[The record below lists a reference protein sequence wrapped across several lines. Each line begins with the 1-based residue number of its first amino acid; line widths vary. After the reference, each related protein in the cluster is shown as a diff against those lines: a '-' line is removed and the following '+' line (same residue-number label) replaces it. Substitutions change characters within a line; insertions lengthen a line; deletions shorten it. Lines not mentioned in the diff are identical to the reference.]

1 MKKKSI
7 LYMVF
12 ITIALLLFSTGN
24 SHAVENIF
32 HIDGANFP
40 FSGPSTIISLDDGL
54 SMAVINRISK
64 KIFKIKHNQVVLE
77 RAFENFEPFDLL
89 AVNGELFVSCKN
101 GGDVKVLSQIDLSL
115 IKTIP
120 VNKSATYMAL
130 SSDKTRIYVASPLK
144 SADTIGIINVASKT
158 LISPPIYVFDLNLV
172 SKLFAHS
179 GKLFATS
186 QISTTIAVFNEKTGK
201 NEGKYSF
208 GLIPDDIVVTDT
220 HLYIS
225 SIEEQLIRIVDLKS
239 FEKVKDIPFNG
250 SPGRMVF
257 DGDQYIYVLN
267 SDRTGKIFRLDINT
281 DEFDDVS
288 CFESG
293 DCFYTGANPE
303 DAVISR
309 DGKVLYVSNYS
320 DNSVT
325 WHFISGKL
333 FIEPRTITLKPLNDA
348 SQTGSSENPV
358 KLKAGGGSGNY
369 IWSATYGQFSD
380 LLGNV
385 ISSGN
390 VTGEEVMF
398 TPPSGEDIY
407 YVTVQDKDSSATAN
421 SKIIV
426 VNIRVTPERL
436 TVPDQNAQT
445 FNITGG
451 TPPYEIFALQGGV
464 IQYIPGESNFT
475 FSPPTKDG
483 IYTIEVKD
491 KNGSKAY
498 ATVEL
503 ASEGVPVLPLD
514 ASRAAIIV
522 AGGPPD
528 TRDNPIWP
536 LVRVAAEKIYM
547 VLTTKKG
554 FTKEQIYLLSP
565 IDLDGDEDGVPD
577 EIIRNTKG
585 YLEEKYI
592 ETAFQWAG
600 ELKKLDQPL
609 LIFLLGH
616 GTKDQ
621 FMLNL
626 KNKTLD
632 ADKLNQYLDE
642 YQNVTGKEVVVVM
655 DSCYSGSFIDDLAGP
670 GRAII
675 TATGE
680 DNKSYYTMN
689 ESMLSSFSSHFS
701 DGIKRGVSLLES
713 YNYACQELKNF
724 YSKKMC
730 SKQYDRQQIFFQNP
744 QYDDNGDGKYYD
756 LFMNLK
762 TDDGLMLKNIYI
774 KNPSSSD
781 NRTTSVGTRSIPNHF
796 SSEETNTSSEL
807 SDISDM
813 TLSIVS
819 MNSQVS
825 ETVSPRDTIT
835 LKAKVGLAKGTVKN
849 VYGILKPP
857 GMKIS
862 IDENGISNLS
872 YPQIKLAK
880 NDEELKEL
888 NLESYN
894 SQIWATQ
901 WNEAVYQGCYEINFY
916 AQSENGSVAFSD
928 PISFSVSAYDAPPSP
943 DKSSV
948 EILFNVTEDSDTS
961 SGESSENTSHEYS
974 TGDKLN
980 ICIIEHL
987 NWGYDLYAAIVIPDG
1002 TTLLSFSGLNQLK
1015 AFTGSE
1021 DSVFKWQGERYQDK
1035 KLTILD
1041 MEIPKGLPN
1050 GKYQVYAVMV
1060 PQGKS
1065 IFDNADYFILSASSF
1080 AINP

>member
-1 MKKKSI
+1 
-7 LYMVF
+7 
-12 ITIALLLFSTGN
+12 
-24 SHAVENIF
+24 
-32 HIDGANFP
+32 
-40 FSGPSTIISLDDGL
+40 
-54 SMAVINRISK
+54 
-64 KIFKIKHNQVVLE
+64 
-77 RAFENFEPFDLL
+77 
-89 AVNGELFVSCKN
+89 
-101 GGDVKVLSQIDLSL
+101 
-115 IKTIP
+115 
-120 VNKSATYMAL
+120 
-130 SSDKTRIYVASPLK
+130 
-144 SADTIGIINVASKT
+144 
-158 LISPPIYVFDLNLV
+158 
-172 SKLFAHS
+172 
-179 GKLFATS
+179 
-186 QISTTIAVFNEKTGK
+186 
-201 NEGKYSF
+201 
-208 GLIPDDIVVTDT
+208 
-220 HLYIS
+220 
-225 SIEEQLIRIVDLKS
+225 
-239 FEKVKDIPFNG
+239 
-250 SPGRMVF
+250 
-257 DGDQYIYVLN
+257 
-267 SDRTGKIFRLDINT
+267 
-281 DEFDDVS
+281 
-288 CFESG
+288 
-293 DCFYTGANPE
+293 
-303 DAVISR
+303 
-309 DGKVLYVSNYS
+309 
-320 DNSVT
+320 
-325 WHFISGKL
+325 
-333 FIEPRTITLKPLNDA
+333 
-348 SQTGSSENPV
+348 QTGSSENPV

-436 TVPDQNAQT
+436 TVPDQNIQT

-464 IQYIPGESNFT
+464 IQYSPGESNFT
-475 FSPPTKDG
+475 FLPPAKDG
-483 IYTIEVKD
+483 IYIIEVKD

-498 ATVEL
+498 TTVEL
-503 ASEGVPVLPLD
+503 ASEGVEVLPLD

-522 AGGPPD
+522 TGGPPD
-528 TRDNPIWP
+528 TKNNTLWP
-536 LVRVAAEKIYM
+536 LVRVAAEKIYR
-547 VLTTKKG
+547 VLTRKG

-565 IDLDGDEDGVPD
+565 IDLDGDGDGFPD
-577 EIIRNTKG
+577 SIIRNTQG

-616 GTKDQ
+616 GIKDK

-626 KNKTLD
+626 SNKTLD
-632 ADKLNQYLDE
+632 ANKLSQYLDE

-670 GRAII
+670 GRAVI
-675 TATGE
+675 TSTGE
-680 DNKSYYTMN
+680 DNKAFYAMKS
-689 ESMLSSFSSHFS
+689 SVSLSSFFSYFS
-701 DGIKRGVSLLES
+701 DGISSGVSLWES
-713 YNYACQELKNF
+713 YNHACDKLKKF
-724 YSKKMC
+724 YSQEMC
-730 SKQYDRQQIFFQNP
+730 SKKYDTQQIFFQNP
-744 QYDDNGDGKYYD
+744 QYEDNGDGKYYD

-762 TDDGLMLKNIYI
+762 TEDGLMLKNIYI
-774 KNPSSSD
+774 NKPSPSV
-781 NRTTSVGTRSIPNHF
+781 NRTTSVGTRSIQNHF
-796 SSEETNTSSEL
+796 SSEETNTQSEL

-819 MNSQVS
+819 MNSQVL

-835 LKAKVGLAKGTVKN
+835 LKAKVGLAKGAVKS

-857 GMKIS
+857 GMKIP
-862 IDENGISNLS
+862 IDENGISHLS

-880 NDEELKEL
+880 NDEEL

-928 PISFSVSAYDAPPSP
+928 PISFSVYDAPRSP

-948 EILFNVTEDSDTS
+948 EILFNVTKDSDTS

-980 ICIIEHL
+980 IGIIEHL

-1035 KLTILD
+1035 QLTILD
-1041 MEIPKGLPN
+1041 IEIPKGLPN

-1080 AINP
+1080 AITP